1 MNGVTEEEREEQL
14 DVVLRLNKQTKRDK
28 LTWRREQIRQT
39 GKPRDVY
46 VADLDT
52 YRIIVEE
59 APTGQGVGSL
69 LERQASYR
77 LRIRHRHAEA
87 EDDDRIVI
95 PPMPAIDDLVSTI
108 QRVNDEPDRAKGN
121 LDELRSFKKHL
132 DEEL

>member
-1 MNGVTEEEREEQL
+1 MNDINKEERDEQL
-14 DVVLRLNKQTKRDK
+14 EIVLCLNKQTKHGE

-39 GKPRDVY
+39 GKSRDVY

-59 APTGQGVGSL
+59 APTGQGISSF
-69 LERQASYR
+69 LERQADYR
-77 LRIRHRHAEA
+77 LRIRHRHAKA
-87 EDDDRIVI
+87 DDDDRIVI

-108 QRVNDEPDRAKGN
+108 RRVNDEPDRAKGD

>member
-1 MNGVTEEEREEQL
+1 MNDVTEEEREEQL
-14 DVVLRLNKQTKRDK
+14 DIVLRLNKQTKRGK
-28 LTWRREQIRQT
+28 LSWRRGQIQRT
-39 GKPRDVY
+39 GTSRDVY

-59 APTGQGVGSL
+59 APAGQGIGSL

-87 EDDDRIVI
+87 DDEDRIVI

-108 QRVNDEPDRAKGN
+108 QRVNDEPDRSKGN